1 MCLLLLSVHAA
12 FTITDYRQ
20 KYCISVD
27 GETVT
32 FRTNQ
37 RLFHRGK
44 EQNAVDSRG
53 YGLPPACASTPESRA
68 SAHPKTCCMQ
78 VATRPGRYSEIGQET
93 LIDRVIY
100 N

>member
-1 MCLLLLSVHAA
+1 MLIA
-12 FTITDYRQ
+12 FVRTC
-20 KYCISVD
+20 CIHYYGLQTEVLYSVD

-44 EQNAVDSRG
+44 EQNAADSRG
-53 YGLPPACASTPESRA
+53 YGLPPACASAPESRA